1 MAAPSQA
8 DETEDVG
15 AMCNLLLLSPS
26 KRLQKSLSQE
36 TALRV
41 LAVLRRRNAAGQSV
55 LEKMCYKQ
63 LWLGH
68 EVHIVGLW
76 NRHGAERPMP
86 AKSHFNKWKLDG
98 LLQHALQKAKLAA
111 RSYDSW
117 QGGQSDMAF
126 LAPSFQKL
134 LGTRS

>member
-1 MAAPSQA
+1 MTFCQSLSKTHDRIGHVHTQACGTTAKHATYTTNLMAAPSQA

-55 LEKMCYKQ
+55 LEKMCYKT
-63 LWLGH
+63 
-68 EVHIVGLW
+68 
-76 NRHGAERPMP
+76 
-86 AKSHFNKWKLDG
+86 
-98 LLQHALQKAKLAA
+98 ALA
-111 RSYDSW
+111 
-117 QGGQSDMAF
+117 
-126 LAPSFQKL
+126 
-134 LGTRS
+134 GT